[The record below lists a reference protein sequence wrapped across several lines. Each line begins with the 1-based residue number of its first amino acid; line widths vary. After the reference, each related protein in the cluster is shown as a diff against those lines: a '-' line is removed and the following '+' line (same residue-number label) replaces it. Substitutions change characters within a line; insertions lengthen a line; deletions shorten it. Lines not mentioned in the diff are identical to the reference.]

1 MLYTVASTLGSGH
14 VGGEAADGWSRTH
27 PPIAVR
33 LGMARANVNS
43 ICAQAGYLWSA
54 VEAEGDMHSFDSARA
69 SMTTHWTESG
79 RIAASC

>member
-14 VGGEAADGWSRTH
+14 VGGEATDGWSRTQSADRR
-27 PPIAVR
+27 PAWYGP
-33 LGMARANVNS
+33 ANVNS
-43 ICAQAGYLWSA
+43 ICAQAGYRWGA
-54 VEAEGDMHSFDSARA
+54 VEADGDMHSFDSAMA